1 MSYSLGLLV
10 IACATVVM
18 PTTGRAQFTEFYPV
32 GEGGVSL
39 NNADFTMLVDTANEL
54 LRRPHLANGSTAKW
68 RNDQTGSNG
77 TISVTRSFSQQK
89 MPCHTLAYET
99 LPMATPPANKLVL
112 NWCRTPDG
120 SWKILS

>member
-1 MSYSLGLLV
+1 M
-10 IACATVVM
+10 M
-18 PTTGRAQFTEFYPV
+18 PATGRAQFTEFYPV

-39 NNADFTMLVDTANEL
+39 NNADFRLLVDTANEL
-54 LRRPHLANGSTAKW
+54 LRRPRLTKGSTASW

-77 TISVTRSFSQQK
+77 TISVTRSFSQQHL
-89 MPCHTLAYET
+89 PCHTLAYET
-99 LPMATPPANKLVL
+99 VPMATPPANKLVL